1 LAIVAR
7 LALIVIISLTTAKDC
22 DDLFAVG
29 RVDILAE
36 SVKVADFVQS
46 KSPAECREVSSDT
59 CFAVTPAFGYRQA
72 VDEVYLSLGR
82 MSCILRLTICQKRYF
97 ALEVK
102 DK

>member
-1 LAIVAR
+1 

-22 DDLFAVG
+22 EEPLAVG

-36 SVKVADFVQS
+36 SVKVTDFVQS

-59 CFAVTPAFGYRQA
+59 CITVTPAFGYRQA
-72 VDEVYLSLGR
+72 VDEIYLSLGR
-82 MSCILRLTICQKRYF
+82 KSCILRLTICQKRYS

-102 DK
+102 V